1 LGQQLRNILNDLI
14 QRATADPTKKL
25 FGAAVFLISLIV
37 YLLTVQRTIPL
48 WDCGEFIACSVTLG
62 IAHPPGTPLFLLI
75 GRLASLLPFVS
86 DVSYRLNLLSAFSSA
101 AAATVGY
108 VVAVR
113 LLFFLPGVAT
123 DSIKRIG
130 VYFCSL
136 IGALLFAFG
145 RTQWSSSVEAE
156 VYSLSMLLIFLLVW
170 FSLRWYDQRE
180 TPGSRKYLFLIAY
193 LGTLSVALHPT
204 VFVVMPAIFIF
215 LILADQS
222 LFRDI
227 RVWISGIV
235 LFWVM
240 VDVSQYFTLLAIW
253 LVISLGFYLAKRSSA
268 WLLALGLTVASVVGF
283 SAHAYIPIRAAERPS
298 INQNAPYTYARFV
311 RYLERKQYGQES
323 MFSKMFQ
330 RRASWSHQ
338 FGDFPRM
345 GFGGF
350 LVAQFGMSGVIF
362 VIPLVLTL
370 IGIISLIKW
379 KWKIGVFIAL
389 LLFICTI
396 GLVLY
401 MNFSDGSQM
410 EAMTGN
416 DKLEVRDRDYFFTPG
431 FILFGLYIGM
441 GLFAVLNF
449 IVSRI
454 GQRYAKPVTYAVCI
468 LGLLMPISAVTANY
482 QINDRSDHYLAYDY
496 AYNYLMS
503 CPQDA
508 IMFTNGDNDT
518 FPLWCLQ
525 EAYGIRKDVRIA
537 NLSLIQ
543 TDWYEL
549 QLKNEMGVPISFDD
563 NQMLWEEVSEPR
575 VAGGIIYR
583 PVVPYVDHLRGGWE
597 HILTPFQDDSTG
609 RLVSVADQMIENII
623 MANRWKYPIV
633 FANGYPSTV
642 RFPLADHVR
651 HRGWV
656 DEIVPETSKGAWD
669 VETTMNLL
677 TNTFKFRELN
687 NPRAYRDEV
696 ATTLLIGSAQMM
708 MEFCDFLES
717 RGDTVRSKQVADLVI
732 QQTPEF
738 WQAYDRKAK
747 HLKLTEPQ
755 KDSMYADYFTF
766 LDKLM
771 ATNPENY
778 YYHQYKA
785 LSLQYSGKGA
795 EAISEAEKAFEINPA
810 ISVTYRTLINIY
822 VLNGRREDAIRVS
835 RDFLRTNPGDPTA
848 RTVASGR
855 F

>member
-1 LGQQLRNILNDLI
+1 LNDLI
-14 QRATADPTKKL
+14 QKATTDLTNKL
-25 FGAAVFLISLIV
+25 FGAAVFLISLVV
-37 YLLTVQRTIPL
+37 YLLTVQHTVPL
-48 WDCGEFIACSVTLG
+48 WDCGEFIACSATLG

-75 GRLASLLPFVS
+75 GRLATLLPFVS
-86 DVSYRLNLLSAFSSA
+86 DVSYRINLLSAFSSA
-101 AAATVGY
+101 AAATAGY

-113 LLFFLPGVAT
+113 LLFFLPGVAE
-123 DSIKRIG
+123 DALKRIG

-156 VYSLSMLLIFLLVW
+156 VYSLSMLLIFVLVW
-170 FSLRWYDQRE
+170 LALRWYDQRE
-180 TPGSRKYLFLIAY
+180 TSGANKYLILIAY

-204 VFVVMPAIFIF
+204 VFLVMPAIFVF
-215 LILADQS
+215 LVLADRS
-222 LFRDI
+222 LLKDL

-240 VDVSQYFTLLAIW
+240 VDVSQYFTLLAAW
-253 LVISLGFYLAKRSSA
+253 LAISLGFYLAKRSPA
-268 WLLALGLTVASVVGF
+268 WLLALSLAIAAVAGF
-283 SAHAYIPIRAAERPS
+283 SVHAYIPIRAAERPS
-298 INQNAPYTYARFV
+298 INQNDPQTYARFV
-311 RYLERKQYGQES
+311 RYLERKQYGNES
-323 MFSKMFQ
+323 MFSKLFH

-338 FGDFPRM
+338 LGDFPRM

-350 LVAQFGMSGVIF
+350 LVAQFGMSGVFF

-379 KWKIGVFIAL
+379 KWKVGVFIVL

-396 GLVLY
+396 GLVIY

-431 FILFGLYIGM
+431 FILIGLYIGM
-441 GLFAVLNF
+441 GLFVVLTF
-449 IVSRI
+449 LTKLV
-454 GQRYAKPVTYAVCI
+454 GQQRAKLVTYAVCI
-468 LGLLMPISAVTANY
+468 LGLLMPLSAVMANF
-482 QINDRSDHYLAYDY
+482 QCNDRSDHYMAYDY

-508 IMFTNGDNDT
+508 ILFTNGDNDT

-543 TDWYEL
+543 TDWYEM
-549 QLKNEMGVPISFDD
+549 QLKHEMGVPISLED
-563 NQMLWEEVSEPR
+563 NQMLWEEVPEPR
-575 VAGGIIYR
+575 VAGGVIYR
-583 PVVPYVDHLRGGWE
+583 PRVPYVDRLRGGWE
-597 HILTPFQDDSTG
+597 HLLMAFQDDSTG
-609 RLVSVADQMIENII
+609 QLVSVADQMIENII
-623 MANRWKYPIV
+623 ITNRWKYPIV
-633 FANGYPSTV
+633 FANGYPATV

-656 DEIVPETSKGAWD
+656 DEIVPEASKGTWD

-677 TNTFKFRELN
+677 TNTFQARELN

-708 MEFCDFLES
+708 MEFCDFLDS
-717 RGDTVRSKQVADLVI
+717 RGDTVRGQQVADLVI
-732 QQTPEF
+732 KRTPEF
-738 WQAYDRKAK
+738 WQAYDRSARY
-747 HLKLTEPQ
+747 LKLTQTQ
-755 KDSMYADYFTF
+755 KDSMYADYFVY
-766 LDKLM
+766 LDSLM
-771 ATNPENY
+771 ATNPDNY

-785 LSLQYSGKGA
+785 LALQYNGKGS
-795 EAISEAEKAFEINPA
+795 EAVAEAEKAYEVNPA
-810 ISVTYRTLINIY
+810 IGVTYRTLINIY
-822 VLNGRREDAIRVS
+822 VFNGRREDAMRVS

-848 RTVASGR
+848 RAVAAGR

>member
-1 LGQQLRNILNDLI
+1 MNDLI
-14 QRATADPTKKL
+14 QKATTDLTKKL
-25 FGAAVFLISLIV
+25 FGAAVFLTSLVV
-37 YLLTVQRTIPL
+37 YLLTVQHTVPL
-48 WDCGEFIACSVTLG
+48 WDCGEFIACSATLG

-75 GRLASLLPFVS
+75 GRLATLLPFVN
-86 DVSYRLNLLSAFSSA
+86 DVSYRINLLSAFSSA
-101 AAATVGY
+101 AAATAGY

-113 LLFFLPGVAT
+113 LLFFLPGVAA
-123 DSIKRIG
+123 DSIKRVG

-180 TPGSRKYLFLIAY
+180 TPNARKYLILIAY

-204 VFVVMPAIFIF
+204 VFVVMPAIFVF
-215 LILADQS
+215 LGLADRS
-222 LFRDI
+222 LFKDL

-240 VDVSQYFTLLAIW
+240 VDVSQYFTLLAVW
-253 LVISLGFYLAKRSSA
+253 LVVSLGFYLIKRSPA
-268 WLLALGLTVASVVGF
+268 WLLALSLAFAGLTGF

-298 INQNAPYTYARFV
+298 INQNDPHTYARFV

-323 MFSKMFQ
+323 MFSKMFH

-350 LVAQFGMSGVIF
+350 LVAQFGMSGVF
-362 VIPLVLTL
+362 FGIPLVLTL

-379 KWKIGVFIAL
+379 KWKIGIFIAL

-396 GLVLY
+396 GLVIY

-441 GLFAVLNF
+441 GLFAVLNL
-449 IVSRI
+449 IISGVGR
-454 GQRYAKPVTYAVCI
+454 RHAKLVTYAVCI
-468 LGLLMPISAVTANY
+468 LGLLMPLSAVMANF
-482 QINDRSDHYLAYDY
+482 QCNDRSDHYMAYDY
-496 AYNYLMS
+496 AYNFLMS

-508 IMFTNGDNDT
+508 ILFTNGDNDT

-525 EAYGIRKDVRIA
+525 EAYGIRKDVRVA

-543 TDWYEL
+543 TDWYQM
-549 QLKNEMGVPISFDD
+549 QLKHEMGVPISLED

-575 VAGGIIYR
+575 VPGGIIYR
-583 PVVPYVDHLRGGWE
+583 PRVPYVDRLRGGWE
-597 HILTPFQDDSTG
+597 HILMPFQDDSTG
-609 RLVSVADQMIENII
+609 QVVSVADQMIENII
-623 MANRWKYPIV
+623 MTNRWKYPIV
-633 FANGYPSTV
+633 FANGYPPTV

-651 HRGWV
+651 RRGWV
-656 DEIVPETSKGAWD
+656 DEIVPEPSKGTWD

-677 TNTFKFRELN
+677 TNTFRARELN
-687 NPRAYRDEV
+687 NSRAYRDEV
-696 ATTLLIGSAQMM
+696 ATTLIIGTAQMM
-708 MEFCDFLES
+708 MEFCDFLDS
-717 RGDTVRSKQVADLVI
+717 RGDTVRSQQVADLVI
-732 QQTPEF
+732 EQTPEF
-738 WQAYDRKAK
+738 WQAYDKRAR
-747 HLKLTEPQ
+747 HLKLTQTQ
-755 KDSMYADYFTF
+755 KDSMYADYFVY
-766 LDKLM
+766 LDNLI

-785 LSLQYSGKGA
+785 LALQTNGKGS
-795 EAISEAEKAFEINPA
+795 EAVSEAEKAYEINPA
-810 ISVTYRTLINIY
+810 IPVTYRTLINMY
-822 VLNGRREDAIRVS
+822 VLNNRREDAMRVS
-835 RDFLRTNPGDPTA
+835 RDFLHTNPGDPTA
-848 RTVASGR
+848 RAVTAGR